1 VPWADARGVAVCS
14 GMVAENKKRRT
25 KARKEYIDTVVNLVY
40 FIKKRDPR
48 VKAMAK
54 EAAAMKEEQDRAAA
68 VQKEAALAE
77 RKRREVGARLSPCQA
92 CASVLCACATSL
104 ARGGLLPSNIVRPS
118 IQQTPLPQL
127 AQRRPRAHYRRRRR
141 HAFLCVWLG
150 RAWHLSRRAAGGAT

>member
-1 VPWADARGVAVCS
+1 
-14 GMVAENKKRRT
+14 MVAENKKRRT

-92 CASVLCACATSL
+92 CASVLCACAASL
-104 ARGGLLPSNIVRPS
+104 ARVGLLPSKVVRPF

-127 AQRRPRAHYRRRRR
+127 AQRRPQPAHARIT
-141 HAFLCVWLG
+141 V
-150 RAWHLSRRAAGGAT
+150 SAAGTLFCAFGWVVLGISAGVLQAALREEAALAAVR